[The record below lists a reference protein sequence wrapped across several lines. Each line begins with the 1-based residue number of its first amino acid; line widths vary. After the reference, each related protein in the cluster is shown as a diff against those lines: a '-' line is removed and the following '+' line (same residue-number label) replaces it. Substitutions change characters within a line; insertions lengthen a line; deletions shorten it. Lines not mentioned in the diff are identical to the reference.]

1 MLDSRIVKELQA
13 IQQSLSG
20 QGLLPSQEKLNQYYA
35 AFRDRFGPERLAGL
49 DGENL
54 LITMHGLMSS
64 NRDTMAYWL
73 EFKNDE
79 EFPAIFGGI
88 GGGSALKWGVYP
100 DAKTGQWMSRGLRY
114 ARIPISLEQAIAVA
128 RKHREQLAKGV
139 ELLTQLPRYA
149 GDQAYEELQRGM
161 NTVAPDVNA
170 TAWGHKYFSLLFP
183 DKLDDYHTASLQR
196 FHLVRLL
203 QQNIPAEKAG
213 RYIAAG
219 RYVTM
224 AAELETPINHF
235 TTILNARTKRPY
247 RYWRVV
253 ASSDIPARSNQQ
265 YWPSFLQDGM
275 FAIDWAGSV
284 DMSVF
289 VDNQAPRDEVRKHM
303 TERFGVGSA
312 RWTSE
317 LYNAVAVASEGDIIY
332 AMDGDVVKG
341 VGRITGP
348 YHHEPSSFAPHQRKV
363 EWLNVEPWTMP
374 DSEGKGSI
382 FREFKDYANQVE
394 GERRILGITVTR
406 PAGPELAALTGRM
419 AQIDAIVKRKG
430 QVILYGPPGT
440 GKTYAALS
448 AARELAARAA
458 FQKSLADL
466 TDIERA
472 ELFHPKTGPLRL
484 ITFHPSYGY
493 EEFIEGYRPDSVNGE
508 LHFVARDG
516 IFKRLC
522 IDAASKPERRYF
534 LVIDEIN
541 RGDIPRIFGEL
552 LTLLEMDKRGQPVL
566 LPVTGQTFT
575 IPSNVFVIATMN
587 TADRSIALLDTAL
600 RRRFGF
606 IELLPDVGLLGA
618 VVIRGI
624 PLGPWLAALNRRVV
638 DSIGRD
644 ARNLQIGHAYLM
656 EAGKPI
662 TDFLRFARVL
672 QEDII
677 PLLEEYCYDDY
688 SALEKILGSGLVD
701 AATQCIRHELFFAGR
716 EDVLIAA
723 LLEPMPELTTTIEA
737 ISVVEEPIEPE
748 DGVEEDKQP

>member
-13 IQQSLSG
+13 IQQHLTG
-20 QGLLPSQEKLNQYYA
+20 QGLLPPQEKLNQYYA
-35 AFRDRFGPERLAGL
+35 AFRDRFGPERLVGL
-49 DGENL
+49 DGETL
-54 LITMHGLMSS
+54 LITMNGLMSS

-100 DAKTGQWMSRGLRY
+100 DAKTGQWMSRGPRN
-114 ARIPISLEQAIAVA
+114 APVPVSLEQAIAVA
-128 RKHREQLAKGV
+128 RKHREQLVKGV

-161 NTVAPDVNA
+161 NTVAPDVSA

-183 DKLDDYHTASLQR
+183 EKLDDYHIASLQR

-203 QQNIPAEKAG
+203 QHNIPAEKAG

-224 AAELETPINHF
+224 AAELEMPINHF

-253 ASSDIPARSNQQ
+253 ASSDSTPGSEQD
-265 YWPSFLQDGM
+265 YWHSFVQDEM
-275 FAIDWAGSV
+275 FAIAYWV
-284 DMSVF
+284 RTDMSRF
-289 VDNQAPRDEVRKHM
+289 LDSQAPTESRKRLIEH
-303 TERFGVGSA
+303 VGIGNG
-312 RWTSE
+312 RWASE
-317 LYNAVAVASEGDIIY
+317 IFEAFAVASEGDIIL
-332 AMDGDVVKG
+332 AMEGNVVRG
-341 VGRITGP
+341 IGRITGP
-348 YHHEPSSFAPHQRKV
+348 YRHEPSSFAPHQRKV
-363 EWLNVEPWTMP
+363 DWFDKQSWTMP
-374 DSEGKGSI
+374 DSEGKGSV
-382 FREFKDYANQVE
+382 FREFKDYASQVE
-394 GERRILGITVTR
+394 GERRMLDINATAPVV
-406 PAGPELAALTGRM
+406 PELATLTGRM

-458 FQKSLADL
+458 FQKSPADL
-466 TDIERA
+466 TDVERA
-472 ELFHPKTGPLRL
+472 ELFHPETGTLRL

-493 EEFIEGYRPDSVNGE
+493 EEFIEGYQPASVNGE
-508 LHFVARDG
+508 LHFVPRDG

-522 IDAASKPERRYF
+522 NDAVARPERRYF

-575 IPSNVFVIATMN
+575 IPANVFVIATMN

-606 IELLPDVGLLGA
+606 IELLPDVSLLDA
-618 VVIRGI
+618 VVIGRI

-644 ARNLQIGHAYLM
+644 ARNLQIGHAYLW
-656 EAGKPI
+656 KPASQSR
-662 TDFLRFARVL
+662 TFCDSPAYFRR
-672 QEDII
+672 
-677 PLLEEYCYDDY
+677 
-688 SALEKILGSGLVD
+688 
-701 AATQCIRHELFFAGR
+701 TLFRSSKSTA
-716 EDVLIAA
+716 
-723 LLEPMPELTTTIEA
+723 TTITLLWREFSA
-737 ISVVEEPIEPE
+737 EGLSMWRHSVSDMNFSWRAAKMI
-748 DGVEEDKQP
+748 